1 MTLSPVFL
9 GTIRSRLMVGLM
21 PLFSFI
27 IVTIFEFI
35 GGSGSDS
42 EYGKISRAFFYPPV
56 SSGIILL
63 YSVLYIDVLL
73 PLIIWTPPQ
82 SLFVPKSRRV
92 PTYIGNRA
100 AMLLD
105 FNKLLPKKT
114 SNHALMMDSLI
125 FFFSCCGIMMSAVF
139 YYYHTENDA
148 ANFLDDNISKQQLKL
163 SPFIS
168 IYYCLFFTSFT
179 TGALLVA
186 NKLPLGQVWGHDV
199 PIGIK
204 LKKILVFV
212 LIQALCIMITFILPT
227 ISNTLSQVIL
237 GFDERWISQ
246 EFYVLVFIAFGF
258 GILVSVGWILEQ
270 VLFVRVG

>member
-1 MTLSPVFL
+1 
-9 GTIRSRLMVGLM
+9 
-21 PLFSFI
+21 
-27 IVTIFEFI
+27 
-35 GGSGSDS
+35 
-42 EYGKISRAFFYPPV
+42 
-56 SSGIILL
+56 
-63 YSVLYIDVLL
+63 
-73 PLIIWTPPQ
+73 
-82 SLFVPKSRRV
+82 
-92 PTYIGNRA
+92 
-100 AMLLD
+100 MLLD

-114 SNHALMMDSLI
+114 SNHALMMNSLV
-125 FFFSCCGIMMSAVF
+125 FFFSCCVILTPAVF

-186 NKLPLGQVWGHDV
+186 NKLPLGQVWGHDI

-227 ISNTLSQVIL
+227 ISNPLSQVIL

-246 EFYVLVFIAFGF
+246 EFYILIFIAFGF
-258 GILVSVGWILEQ
+258 GILASVGWILE
-270 VLFVRVG
+270 